1 MNFHIDHIELHIDDK
16 FVELGEQL
24 LQKQAL
30 TTLYE
35 SEKNLWIGNIT
46 DRNVF
51 EVEIQMV
58 AQRIKAITCDC
69 QTFKDHQ
76 VCAHSTAVLLEL
88 RNRKKEA
95 VEKKAVTNKKPRKSN
110 SNLTIN
116 TILQNISKEQLEQF
130 VKAFARQNRNF
141 SVALKT
147 KFAANVEV
155 EDSQFKYLQVLKGA
169 ISVNCNSK
177 GEFSAKNMQQILKI
191 TYQMIAQAEDM
202 IALRNYT
209 EGFSIL
215 EACLIR
221 ISPLL
226 KYNPEQEENENFV
239 FRVLQ
244 ISWDLYN
251 KEIAPTLK
259 ERIWSF
265 YSEESFK
272 SFYFNEGLNT
282 HFFQFL
288 LTITEEIDKVNQ
300 LTAYVDRQIGRTDLT
315 IESTVSL
322 VAFQLALYEKIGLQK
337 EAEALIERYIDQ
349 DAVLVMA
356 VKDAVKKQKYDRAR
370 QLADSKKSRISD
382 VALKEKLDDLKLQIA
397 VHQEIKSEIQ
407 QYGEIRFFQ
416 TYDFSYYQLLVDQSD
431 PTTVYTSIL
440 EKIKRQPYSIAK
452 RDTIAKLH
460 YEAGNIDALLTYF
473 ETIRSLDLLKSYDG
487 KLVKNH
493 KKRMYHLYKELI
505 TEYLNNHLGPK
516 PAQRVRAIIQHL
528 KTIGAHDLV
537 DELVSLFEKKYKNR
551 RSLMEEIQFL

>member
-1 MNFHIDHIELHIDDK
+1 MNFQIDHIELHIDDK

-30 TTLYE
+30 TSLYE
-35 SEKNLWIGNIT
+35 SEKNLWLGNIL
-46 DRNVF
+46 DRNAF

-58 AQRIKAITCDC
+58 SHRIKAITCDC

-88 RNRKKEA
+88 RNRKKQA
-95 VEKKAVTNKKPRKSN
+95 LEKKEVPKKAARKSG
-110 SNLTIN
+110 STLTIN

-147 KFAANVEV
+147 KFAASVEV
-155 EDSQFKYLQVLKGA
+155 EDSQLKYLQVLKGA

-177 GEFSAKNMQQILKI
+177 GEFSVKNMQQILKI
-191 TYQMIAQAEDM
+191 AYQMIAQAEDM

-244 ISWDLYN
+244 ISWDLYG
-251 KEIAPTLK
+251 KEIAPLLK
-259 ERIWSF
+259 GRIWSF

-272 SFYFNEGLNT
+272 SFYFSEALNT

-288 LTITEEIDKVNQ
+288 LTITEEVEKVNQ
-300 LTAYVDRQIGRTDLT
+300 LTAYVDKQIGRTDLT

-322 VAFQLALYEKIGLQK
+322 VAFQLALYEKNGLEE
-337 EAEALIERYIDQ
+337 EAKVLIERYIDQ
-349 DAVLVMA
+349 EAVLVMA
-356 VKDAVKKQKYDRAR
+356 VNDAVKKGKFERAR
-370 QLADSKKSRISD
+370 QLSESKQSRIRD
-382 VALKEKLDDLKLQIA
+382 VALKEKLDDLNLKIA
-397 VHQEIKSEIQ
+397 VHQGVASEIQ
-407 QYGEIRFFQ
+407 QFGEIRFFQ

-431 PTTVYTSIL
+431 AETVYQSIL

-452 RDTIAKLH
+452 RDAISKLH
-460 YEAGNIDALLTYF
+460 FETGNIDALLTYF
-473 ETIRSLDLLKSYDG
+473 ETIRSLDLLKLYDAQ
-487 KLVKNH
+487 LAKNH
-493 KKRMYHLYKELI
+493 KKKIYTLYKELI

-516 PAQRVRAIIQHL
+516 PAQRVRSIMQHL

-537 DELVSLFEKKYKNR
+537 DQLVSLFEVEYKNR
-551 RSLMEEIQFL
+551 RSLIEEIQFL